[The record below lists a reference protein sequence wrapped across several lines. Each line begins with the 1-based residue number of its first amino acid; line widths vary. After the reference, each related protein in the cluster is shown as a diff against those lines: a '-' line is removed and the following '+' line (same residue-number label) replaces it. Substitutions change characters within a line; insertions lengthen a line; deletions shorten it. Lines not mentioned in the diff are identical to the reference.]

1 MSFSI
6 FRVIQEARWSSSIPR
21 VGLRSL
27 AQLVGATT
35 VQWKD
40 SHRCLQESSSTQIGS
55 IKIYRSATFNI
66 TRSYRI
72 LVCGP
77 DQCDQILR
85 NFATLAKVQ
94 HVVCK
99 YLTVYFLFGKTI
111 SLLWQ
116 ICDIIGLIFIIANGK
131 ILKNN
136 LTIWSR
142 WSRWTDEDMLGCGVW
157 GIKRGWGG
165 SPGLV
170 VKGGDSQSEGCE
182 FKSQCRILDKHFSHS
197 YLM

>member
-72 LVCGP
+72 LGCGP
-77 DQCDQILR
+77 DQFDQ
-85 NFATLAKVQ
+85 
-94 HVVCK
+94 
-99 YLTVYFLFGKTI
+99 
-111 SLLWQ
+111 Q
-116 ICDIIGLIFIIANGK
+116 ICDIIGLILIIANGK